1 MTPGQG
7 IMSDRSPFSD
17 KRKGTLVPLLSP
29 LGEDLVIV
37 VRYFNNLFGG
47 EGGIAGLRPL
57 TASRFALR
65 RLTLLVEPVNWIHLG
80 FESLLS
86 NSHAAMLQ
94 GLFLFG
100 GEGGIRTL
108 DTLLTYTHFP
118 GVLLQPLGHFS

>member
-1 MTPGQG
+1 MGRAP
-7 IMSDRSPFSD
+7 RFLD
-17 KRKGTLVPLLSP
+17 KRKGTLVPVLSP
-29 LGEDLVIV
+29 FGEYLVIII
-37 VRYFNNLFGG
+37 RYISNLSCG
-47 EGGIAGLRPL
+47 EGGIAGLHPL
-57 TASRFALR
+57 TASRFALC
-65 RLTLLVEPVNWIHLG
+65 RLTLLVEPIDQIHLG

-86 NSHAAMLQ
+86 NSHAAMLL